1 MEEERIVGASPY
13 WEIIKS
19 IFYNMGLQVSHKRES
34 SEYISHGVI
43 IIHDDEGLF
52 LLKKYTYE
60 YIGILK
66 GEYCGAKLY
75 HYLRLITNTERK
87 WLLEHPFVQWKRIFP
102 NSNMPGIMYKKLV
115 QLQKYLPD
123 LYNLIPSTSV
133 SPITIPQGR
142 SLGQESSKQTAIR
155 ELFEETNIT
164 VKEDDL
170 VGPYLTRTR
179 GTDGNT
185 YVTYVYAVFMDKK
198 PSIILGTEFK
208 EYLWIS
214 HHENIL
220 SSRYNKLLQSFIY
233 ELNEFRCSSSIRIQ
247 QKGEIGF
254 SENTES
260 PQNLSIEPLP
270 TTTTEKV

>member
-13 WEIIKS
+13 WQIIKS
-19 IFYNMGLQVSHKRES
+19 IFYDMGLQISCKRES

-102 NSNMPGIMYKKLV
+102 NSNMPGFMYKKLV
-115 QLQKYLPD
+115 HLQKYLPD

-142 SLGQESSKQTAIR
+142 SMGQESSKQTAIR
-155 ELFEETNIT
+155 ELYEETNIS
-164 VKEDDL
+164 VNEDDL
-170 VGPYLTRTR
+170 FGPYITRTK
-179 GTDGNT
+179 GTDGNR
-185 YVTYVYAVFMDKK
+185 YVTYVYAIFMDKK
-198 PSIILGTEFK
+198 PNIVLGNEFK

-220 SSRYNKLLQSFIY
+220 SSRYNTLLQTFIY
-233 ELNEFRCSSSIRIQ
+233 ELNGFKHSASIRIQ

-254 SENTES
+254 GEDIES
-260 PQNLSIEPLP
+260 TQNLPIESSPA
-270 TTTTEKV
+270 TRTETV